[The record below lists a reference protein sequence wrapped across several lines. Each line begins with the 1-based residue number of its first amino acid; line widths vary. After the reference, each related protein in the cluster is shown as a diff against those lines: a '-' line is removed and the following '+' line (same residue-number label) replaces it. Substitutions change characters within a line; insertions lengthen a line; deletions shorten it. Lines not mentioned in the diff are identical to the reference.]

1 MAVTRLK
8 RKAKRNKVK
17 AKVRQATIQRLNSKP
32 VIQGVDVEKIKEEF
46 KQGSKG
52 TAKAKKEAA
61 PAEAKE
67 QKAEPKKAAPK
78 KAAKVE
84 KEGEP
89 KAEKKEIKKAA
100 PKKEDKEDKE

>member
-17 AKVRQATIQRLNSKP
+17 AKVRQESIQRLNTKP
-32 VIQGVDVEKIKEEF
+32 VIRSVDVEKIKEEF

-61 PAEAKE
+61 PAEAA
-67 QKAEPKKAAPK
+67 AERTEAKKAAPK
-78 KAAKVE
+78 KAAKAE
-84 KEGEP
+84 KEEAP
-89 KAEKKEIKKAA
+89 KAEKKETKKAA
-100 PKKEDKEDKE
+100 PKKDEE